1 MRASLRTFVKFYG
14 LVSWESLL
22 KIRVGL
28 CDKLADLLVEERTS
42 DSQAEAADVEDSVL
56 CSLSV
61 CVATDVRH
69 VVD

>member
-1 MRASLRTFVKFYG
+1 MKSTVHIGSHLTGIHQQALRLF
-14 LVSWESLL
+14 
-22 KIRVGL
+22 I
-28 CDKLADLLVEERTS
+28 LVEERTS

>member
-1 MRASLRTFVKFYG
+1 MKSTVHIGSHLTGIHQQVLR
-14 LVSWESLL
+14 L
-22 KIRVGL
+22 
-28 CDKLADLLVEERTS
+28 LLVEERTS

>member
-1 MRASLRTFVKFYG
+1 MKSTVRIGSYLTGIHQQALR
-14 LVSWESLL
+14 L
-22 KIRVGL
+22 
-28 CDKLADLLVEERTS
+28 LLVEERTS

>member
-1 MRASLRTFVKFYG
+1 MKSTVHVGSHLTGIHQQALR
-14 LVSWESLL
+14 L
-22 KIRVGL
+22 
-28 CDKLADLLVEERTS
+28 LLVEERTS

-56 CSLSV
+56 RSLSV